1 MPLAALLTCWAASL
15 AWVATLFGYSVWT
28 RLLTRY
34 PANQVAPFSLLV
46 PVVGLTTGWVVY
58 GEAMQPV
65 HFAGA
70 ALLMLGL
77 AVLGLACKFNSSGAV
92 GATPGCGGLTRS
104 VGLGA
109 GA

>member
-1 MPLAALLTCWAASL
+1 
-15 AWVATLFGYSVWT
+15 VWT

-58 GEAMQPV
+58 GEALRPV

-77 AVLGLACKFNSSGAV
+77 GLNLW
-92 GATPGCGGLTRS
+92 GGRWRGLQALAAQFTIHWMPKRS
-104 VGLGA
+104 RKLPK
-109 GA
+109 

>member
-1 MPLAALLTCWAASL
+1 MAALAYL
-15 AWVATLFGYSVWT
+15 AGVATLFGYTVWT

-46 PVVGLTTGWVVY
+46 PVVGLTTGWLVY

-77 AVLGLACKFNSSGAV
+77 AVNVWGGRWLARWRNG
-92 GATPGCGGLTRS
+92 
-104 VGLGA
+104 
-109 GA
+109 